1 MSSEKINLRKTRTF
15 SESISITFDLVKNNL
30 AILLKSFF
38 ALSFPFLIIAIFLL
52 SSSII
57 NTIQQDSGFSSSH
70 TAFNILG
77 YIFMS
82 VGTFVYLL
90 AINVIY
96 KKYVLNDD
104 PKQITVGE
112 VWTEIVNHLG
122 TFIGA
127 GLLISILIF
136 FGTLFLLIPGIY
148 LAVSFSFIFFI
159 ITFENAGTKTAIDRC
174 FAIIKNNWWSTFG
187 FFLIIFII
195 QMALDYTLVLPIT
208 FINVWIFKPM
218 LTANTANATNALS
231 FIVILFYTLQIMF
244 STLLSSIIGAAIVVK
259 YFSLVE
265 EKEHIGIREE
275 IATMDQDTTEE
286 K

>member
-52 SSSII
+52 SSSIV
-57 NTIQQDSGFSSSH
+57 NALQQDAGFSSSH
-70 TAFNILG
+70 TAFNLLG

-96 KKYVLNDD
+96 KKYIFNDD

-127 GLLISILIF
+127 GFIISILIF

-148 LAVSFSFIFFI
+148 LAVSLSFVFFI
-159 ITFENAGTKTAIDRC
+159 ITFENAGTKAAIDRC

-187 FFLIIFII
+187 FFLIIFMI

-218 LTANTANATNALS
+218 LTSHTADTTNAFS

-265 EKEHIGIREE
+265 EKEQIGIREE
-275 IATMDQDTTEE
+275 IATMDQDTAEE